1 MSLYGSLFAGVSG
14 LAAQSTAMGIISDNI
29 ANVNTIGYKATSAR
43 FQTQIT
49 ESGAESTYSPGG
61 VRAKPFAL
69 VAQQGLVQASSSAL
83 DIAMTGNGFFVVNS
97 LADQSGSTN
106 YTRAGSFNQDN
117 LGNLINTAG
126 FYLQGWPLDPNELLP
141 GAAGNTTNTTSS
153 ADLNSLDTVNVN
165 QVNGVAAATTT
176 VEVGANL
183 TASETAFAGPS
194 DTTIS
199 LSITSA
205 ADLSGSGHVDGD
217 QIRIVHGS
225 INQVFEYDPT
235 PVAASGEYSTLAELT
250 ALIDAVNGLTAAVG
264 GSASDATITVTG
276 DDPRDSLVISN
287 VVNTPATEL
296 FGGAPPL
303 TTVDTYDET
312 DSTKNMASGT
322 VSADFSRS
330 ARVFDAQGTGHDVQL
345 AFLKV
350 AANTWAVEVYA
361 SPATDVTISSPLV
374 NGQLAVGTV
383 TFNGDATLN
392 SVSSGL
398 SSAVSVAWT
407 SGASAS
413 SITFDWGTAGVLNS
427 GLSDGLSQ
435 FDGSYNVA
443 FVNQNGSEVGQL
455 NGVTIDENGFV
466 IASFSNGAT
475 KRLYKLPVATFAD
488 VSSLKGEN
496 GNVYSQSD
504 KSGEFNLR
512 EAGKGGAGLLA
523 PSALEAA
530 NVDLGKEFTDMIV
543 TQRAFTASSRII
555 TTVDELLE
563 DLIRI

>member
-1 MSLYGSLFAGVSG
+1 M
-14 LAAQSTAMGIISDNI
+14 
-29 ANVNTIGYKATSAR
+29 
-43 FQTQIT
+43 
-49 ESGAESTYSPGG
+49 
-61 VRAKPFAL
+61 
-69 VAQQGLVQASSSAL
+69 
-83 DIAMTGNGFFVVNS
+83 
-97 LADQSGSTN
+97 
-106 YTRAGSFNQDN
+106 
-117 LGNLINTAG
+117 
-126 FYLQGWPLDPNELLP
+126 P

-205 ADLSGSGHVDGD
+205 TDLSGSGHVDGD
-217 QIRIVHGS
+217 QLRIVHGS
-225 INQVFEYDPT
+225 INEIFEYDPT
-235 PVAASGEYSTLAELT
+235 PGAGEYSTLAELA
-250 ALIDAVNGLTAAVG
+250 ALIDAISGLSAAVG
-264 GSASDATITVTG
+264 GSASDATVTVSG
-276 DDPRDSLVISN
+276 DDPRDTLVISN
-287 VVNTPATEL
+287 VVNTPGTEL

-303 TTVDTYDET
+303 TTADTYDET
-312 DSTKNMASGT
+312 DITKNMASGT

-374 NGQLAVGTV
+374 NGQLATGIV

-392 SVSSGL
+392 SVSSGI
-398 SSAVSVAWT
+398 SGAVSVAWT
-407 SGASAS
+407 SGASSS
-413 SITFDWGTAGVLNS
+413 SITFDWGTAGALDT
-427 GLSDGLSQ
+427 GKSDGLSQ

-488 VSSLKGEN
+488 VSSLKAEN